1 MDVNLNVNGKLTAL
15 QVMQDAP
22 VIPVIVLHD
31 AVQAVALA
39 RALVAGGIRMLEVT
53 LRTTQALACIEAI
66 ARDVPEAVVGAGTVL
81 TEQQA
86 QAAKAAGA
94 QFFVS
99 PGSTQALLAAVEKTG
114 VPILPGAA
122 TPSEM
127 LLLAERGYTVQK
139 FFPAEAAGGVPMLKS
154 LAAVLAHIRFCPTG
168 GLTPENANSYLA
180 LPNVVCIGGSW
191 MVSKKLVDGKQWD
204 EIERLSRLAAAL
216 KSG

>member
-1 MDVNLNVNGKLTAL
+1 MSAVDEIVTR
-15 QVMQDAP
+15 AP
-22 VIPVIVLHD
+22 VIPVITIEKLED
-31 AVQAVALA
+31 AIPLAQALI
-39 RALVAGGIRMLEVT
+39 AGGLTVLEVT
-53 LRTTQALACIEAI
+53 LRTQAALQAI
-66 ARDVPEAVVGAGTVL
+66 SELRARLPEALVGAGTVL

-99 PGSTQALLAAVEKTG
+99 PGSTPAVLAAVEKTG
-114 VPILPGAA
+114 VPLLPGAA

-127 LLLAERGYTVQK
+127 MLLAERGYTVQK

-154 LAAVLAHIRFCPTG
+154 LSAVLAHIRFCPTG

-191 MVSKKLVDGKQWD
+191 MVSKKLVDGHQWG
-204 EIERLSRLAAAL
+204 EIERLSRLAASL
-216 KSG
+216 KSS

>member
-1 MDVNLNVNGKLTAL
+1 MSAVDEIVTR
-15 QVMQDAP
+15 AP
-22 VIPVIVLHD
+22 VMPVITIEKLED
-31 AVQAVALA
+31 AIPLAQALI
-39 RALVAGGIRMLEVT
+39 AGGLTVLEVT
-53 LRTTQALACIEAI
+53 LRTQAALQAI
-66 ARDVPEAVVGAGTVL
+66 RELRARFPEALVGAGTVL

-99 PGSTQALLAAVEKTG
+99 PGSTPAVLAAADKAG
-114 VPILPGAA
+114 VPLLPGAA

-127 LLLAERGYTVQK
+127 MLLAERGYTVQK

-154 LAAVLAHIRFCPTG
+154 LSAVLAHIRFCPTG

-191 MVSKKLVDGKQWD
+191 MVSKKLVDGHQWG

-216 KSG
+216 KGS

>member
-1 MDVNLNVNGKLTAL
+1 MVAVDEIVTR
-15 QVMQDAP
+15 AP
-22 VIPVIVLHD
+22 VIPVITIEREAD
-31 AVQAVALA
+31 AIPLAQALI
-39 RALVAGGIRMLEVT
+39 AGGLTVLEVT
-53 LRTTQALACIEAI
+53 LRTQAALKAI
-66 ARDVPEAVVGAGTVL
+66 SDLRARFPDALVGAGTVL

-99 PGSTQALLAAVEKTG
+99 PGSTPAVLAAADKAG
-114 VPILPGAA
+114 VPLLPGAA

-127 LLLAERGYTVQK
+127 MLLAERGYTVQK

-154 LAAVLAHIRFCPTG
+154 LSAVLAHIRFCPTG

-191 MVSKKLVDGKQWD
+191 MVSKKLVDGHQWG
-204 EIERLSRLAAAL
+204 EIERLSRLTAAL
-216 KSG
+216 KGS

>member
-1 MDVNLNVNGKLTAL
+1 MITVDEIVTR
-15 QVMQDAP
+15 AP
-22 VIPVIVLHD
+22 VIPVITIEKQAD
-31 AVQAVALA
+31 AIPLAQALI
-39 RALVAGGIRMLEVT
+39 AGGLTVLEVT
-53 LRTTQALACIEAI
+53 LRTQAALQAI
-66 ARDVPEAVVGAGTVL
+66 SELRARFPDALVGAGTVL

-99 PGSTQALLAAVEKTG
+99 PGSTPTILAAVEKTG

-127 LLLAERGYTVQK
+127 MLLAERGYTVQK

-154 LAAVLAHIRFCPTG
+154 LSAVLAHIRFCPTG

-180 LPNVVCIGGSW
+180 LSNVICIGGSW
-191 MVSKKLVDGKQWD
+191 MVSKKLVDGHQWG

-216 KSG
+216 KGN